1 MHRAF
6 IETKWIDSFTNNKDL
21 ELPSEILFRF
31 NKILRIKPQERI
43 AVFDGEGRQIEGI
56 LTNKKLEATN
66 LVLKQPNKPQIILLQ
81 AALEEAKI
89 TETIKRATEF
99 GIDKIIIFASTYSQS
114 FHFPKLVNKLERL
127 KDLAK
132 DAARQSERFFIP
144 KIIFEQDLTSTLATI
159 SPQNLGFYGLVQ
171 ENNLLSQEL
180 VKHQNF
186 NELYIV
192 IGPEGGLAPS
202 DIETCNKYNFKGVVF
217 SPFVLR
223 SELASLAAI
232 SIINAHLK
240 RG

>member
-6 IETKWIDSFTNNKDL
+6 IETKWIDFFTNNTDL
-21 ELPSEILFRF
+21 ELPEEILFRF
-31 NKILRIKPQERI
+31 NKILRIRAGEKI
-43 AVFDGEGRQIEGI
+43 AVFDGEGRQIEGF
-56 LTNKKLEATN
+56 LNNKKLENTN
-66 LVLKQPNKPQIILLQ
+66 LVIKEPPKPQIILLQ

-89 TETIKRATEF
+89 SETLKRATEF
-99 GIDKIIIFASTYSQS
+99 GVDKIIIFASTYSQS
-114 FHFPKLVNKLERL
+114 FHFPKLLNKLERI

-144 KIIFEQDLTSTLATI
+144 KIIFEQDLESALTLI
-159 SPQNLGFYGLVQ
+159 KPKSLGFYGLVK
-171 ENNLLSQEL
+171 EHNLLSQEL
-180 VKHQNF
+180 TKHKDF
-186 NELYIV
+186 DEIYIV
-192 IGPEGGLAPS
+192 IGPEGGLAPR
-202 DIETCNKYNFKGVVF
+202 DLEICNKHKFKGVVF